1 MLIVTHSKWN
11 RGTKNGT
18 NKTTNKMA
26 ENVHSRFVIAK
37 NWKESKCLSMAEYL
51 KNHGISIP
59 QKIIQKL
66 LKKEQTVPT
75 TTGFDL
81 KGIMFSGGK
90 KASLKRLYS
99 DSI

>member
-1 MLIVTHSKWN
+1 
-11 RGTKNGT
+11 
-18 NKTTNKMA
+18 
-26 ENVHSRFVIAK
+26 
-37 NWKESKCLSMAEYL
+37 MAEYL

-81 KGIMFSGGK
+81 KGIMFSGEK